1 MQDRKFSLIIMTLI
15 FAILLDPKQINNA
28 GSQTLKH
35 CLFKMIIFPRV
46 TSSKYINCILTR
58 HGRDISRGIISRQ
71 KSGRDRGGLP
81 DFSRNRDR
89 DRGGLSKK
97 SGRVGGIG
105 ILVERSRDKSG

>member
-1 MQDRKFSLIIMTLI
+1 MIKSGMLKDGILVGPIMLSG
-15 FAILLDPKQINNA
+15 FVCVLHPSSSAVL
-28 GSQTLKH
+28 GSNPMH
-35 CLFKMIIFPRV
+35 
-46 TSSKYINCILTR
+46 TR

-71 KSGRDRGGLP
+71 KSGRDRDRGGLP

-105 ILVERSRDKSG
+105 ILFERSRDKSG